1 MDHADG
7 LFAVANG
14 TLMRAEQVMVMAHDE
29 GFLRGDGVF
38 EVIRLYEG
46 RPFALEEH
54 IERMS
59 RSAERLHLPFST
71 QDTAEDVSLLLSAAG
86 PFDGALRLVA
96 TRGGFR
102 LAVVEPV
109 HELPPSISVRTVEYQ
124 PTGLMNGVKSLSY
137 AGNMLA
143 RRVAIEQGADDALL
157 VRPDGAILEGPT
169 SAFFYIRDGGIFTP
183 PITEGILASI
193 TRRHL
198 LAISDAKE
206 RPISVSELPLVEEA
220 FFASTLREV
229 HPVHSLDGN
238 ALPGV
243 NGKATSHIAAEMRAH
258 VQSLLGDSIPNDR
271 PVVASHDQNPS

>member
-1 MDHADG
+1 MDHANG
-7 LFAVANG
+7 LPAVVNG
-14 TLMRAEQVMVMAHDE
+14 ALMRAEQVVVSARDE

-59 RSAERLHLPFST
+59 RSAERLRLPFS
-71 QDTAEDVSLLLSAAG
+71 AEDVNRDVSSLLFAAG
-86 PFDGALRLVA
+86 PFDGALRLVV

-102 LAVVEPV
+102 LAVVEPI
-109 HELPPSISVRTVEYQ
+109 HELPASLSLRTVEYQ

-143 RRVAIEQGADDALL
+143 RRVAVEQGADDALL

-169 SAFFYIRDGGIFTP
+169 SAFFYVRNGRVFTP
-183 PITEGILASI
+183 PIADGILASI
-193 TRRHL
+193 TRAHL
-198 LAISDAKE
+198 LEISGAKE
-206 RPISVSELPLVEEA
+206 QPICADELPLIDEA

-229 HPVHSLDGN
+229 HPVHRLDGN
-238 ALPGV
+238 ELPGLDGEV
-243 NGKATSHIAAEMRAH
+243 TARIAADMRAH
-258 VQSLLGDSIPNDR
+258 VRQLIAEGKW
-271 PVVASHDQNPS
+271 

>member
-7 LFAVANG
+7 LPAVANG
-14 TLMRAEQVMVMAHDE
+14 ALMRAENVVVTARDE

-46 RPFALEEH
+46 RPFALGEH

-59 RSAERLHLPFST
+59 RSAERLRLAFS
-71 QDTAEDVSLLLSAAG
+71 AEDAIRDISLLLSAAG
-86 PFDGALRLVA
+86 PFDGALRLIA
-96 TRGGFR
+96 TRGQFR
-102 LAVVEPV
+102 LAVVEPI
-109 HELPPSISVRTVEYQ
+109 HKLPSSLSLRTVEYQ

-143 RRVAIEQGADDALL
+143 RRVAVEQGADDALL

-169 SAFFYIRDGGIFTP
+169 SAFFYIRDGAVFTP

-206 RPISVSELPLVEEA
+206 QPISVDELASVDEA

-229 HPVHSLDGN
+229 HPVHCLDGK
-238 ALPGV
+238 ALPGL
-243 NGKATSHIAAEMRAH
+243 NGRVTSRIAAEMRAH
-258 VQSLLGDSIPNDR
+258 VQSLLDRDAAPNDR
-271 PVVASHDQNPS
+271 SVVASQDQTL